1 MMTDDLQEAL
11 KDLTKRNLK
20 VVAFVTS
27 DADSKLSILEYD
39 TNGNATFISS
49 TVDNIHFTSRL
60 KGNMVRSLGEI
71 KPVETEAKAKEEP
84 DALTCGTSA
93 KKKENIKLHKKAIA
107 LLAIY
112 RKELN
117 KNFASM
123 RSDFKSA
130 PLKYAKK
137 KVKHDNKK

>member
-1 MMTDDLQEAL
+1 MDDLE
-11 KDLTKRNLK
+11 NW
-20 VVAFVTS
+20 
-27 DADSKLSILEYD
+27 I
-39 TNGNATFISS
+39 
-49 TVDNIHFTSRL
+49 
-60 KGNMVRSLGEI
+60 EI
-71 KPVETEAKAKEEP
+71 DEAKAR
-84 DALTCGTSA
+84 A